1 MSKNARVVGDRLRNR
16 EDPFSSL
23 ACKPDWRLHKIVC
36 YGAGFFC
43 SSPIMR
49 DQEDGRDPMAT
60 IVEGRE
66 VDASPDDVWDIV
78 SDVDRDPEYWSGLA
92 SIRNIRKEGNLV
104 EREVVVGFMGRKGTQ
119 RIELVPKESIQMSMI
134 DGPLRGSRQIKLIPL
149 GARKTKI
156 DVSWDIQFSEIPVF
170 AQEFVRSRLKEGTIE
185 ALDKIA
191 KTAKDPRKKLH
202 A

>member
-1 MSKNARVVGDRLRNR
+1 
-16 EDPFSSL
+16 
-23 ACKPDWRLHKIVC
+23 
-36 YGAGFFC
+36 
-43 SSPIMR
+43 
-49 DQEDGRDPMAT
+49 MAT
-60 IVEGRE
+60 IAEGRE
-66 VDASPDDVWDIV
+66 VDASPDDVWNIV

-119 RIELVPKESIQMSMI
+119 RIELVPKESIQMSLI

-191 KTAKDPRKKLH
+191 KAAKDPRRKLH